1 MMTTLF
7 ETVAAQARP
16 QFYDIFGSSANF
28 VQGSNSVAIS
38 MIKSN
43 PGDRMKSEEEVLVWA
58 SFIEF
63 VCKTSDLGGR
73 IPARGNT
80 IEQGGSTWRV
90 LSPSELMP
98 VWEFVD
104 SEEMEVRI
112 FCKLVE

>member
-1 MMTTLF
+1 MPTLF
-7 ETVAAQARP
+7 ETIAAQARP
-16 QFYDIFGSSANF
+16 QFYDVFSETANF
-28 VQGSNSVAIS
+28 VQGSNSAEILA
-38 MIKSN
+38 IKSN

-58 SFIEF
+58 SFVEF
-63 VCKTSDLGGR
+63 VCKKSDLGGL

-98 VWEFVD
+98 VWEYVD